1 MLRRLAGDRLLVLQN
16 RRSRFDMDPIGISV
30 RFTQCEAHDWLA
42 ADNDAPREPWLSPAS
57 QEPPGLRRIV
67 N

>member
-1 MLRRLAGDRLLVLQN
+1 MRILAGDRLLVLQN
-16 RRSRFDMDPIGISV
+16 RRSRLDMDPIGISV
-30 RFTQCEAHDWLA
+30 RFTQCEAHGCLA
-42 ADNDAPREPWLSPAS
+42 ADKDAPREPWLSSAS